1 MSDWDRVLLRG
12 VTALQESTPEARR
25 DVYRR
30 ALDILLDH
38 LRKAD
43 PPLAE
48 SNIAAQQRL
57 FEDAVARIEAEVS
70 TKPLPPSPTPASKDR
85 VSQGS
90 WLTDILARASKDEVA
105 ELAGVEKPQFVK
117 QKASVVPFSR
127 RPANKTVEPDRA
139 WETNRLDEV
148 RKILRKLHTVSSG
161 VKASALISKDG
172 LMIASSL
179 TADMEETRVV
189 GMAATLQNLGSRFAL
204 ELARGKVQEII
215 VRGNN
220 GYAIMV
226 NAGHDSLLLAL
237 ADETSK
243 GSGSA
248 RAGRRGLRRAWRPI
262 ARRWRNA
269 RKSAFHSIGR

>member
-1 MSDWDRVLLRG
+1 MLESGGKVSFMSDWDRVLLRG

-30 ALDILLDH
+30 ALDILLEH

-57 FEDAVARIEAEVS
+57 FEEAVARIEAEVS
-70 TKPLPPSPTPASKDR
+70 TKPLPPAPTPASKDR
-85 VSQGS
+85 VSQDS

-117 QKASVVPFSR
+117 RQVSVVPFLR
-127 RPANKTVEPDRA
+127 RPTNKTVEPDRV
-139 WETNRLDEV
+139 WQTNRLDEV
-148 RKILRKLHTVSSG
+148 HKILRKLHTGSSG

-172 LMIASSL
+172 MMIASCL
-179 TADMEETRVV
+179 TADMEETRVA

-215 VRGNN
+215 VRGN
-220 GYAIMV
+220 GYAIMI

-243 GSGSA
+243 GSS
-248 RAGRRGLRRAWRPI
+248 
-262 ARRWRNA
+262 RNL
-269 RKSAFHSIGR
+269 F